1 MITRLQRIVAWLR
14 TGYPHGIPERHYL
27 PLVALLG
34 RRLSDD
40 ETRELGERLV
50 AGGARLD
57 AGQSAAVAALA
68 GDRPLA
74 VVEGAAGAGKTTTL
88 AVTRTLLHDQGR
100 QLLVVTPTLKAAK
113 VAAAEVGAAAGS
125 AA

>member
-50 AGGARLD
+50 AGGAPSLHFYTLNLAKPTNAVLERLSR
-57 AGQSAAVAALA
+57 G
-68 GDRPLA
+68 
-74 VVEGAAGAGKTTTL
+74 
-88 AVTRTLLHDQGR
+88 
-100 QLLVVTPTLKAAK
+100 
-113 VAAAEVGAAAGS
+113 
-125 AA
+125 

>member
-50 AGGARLD
+50 AGGLVPADRLD
-57 AGQSAAVAALA
+57 VAVGYLRITDQLPSNKEIARVCRLLREAGWPVRDDGPDS
-68 GDRPLA
+68 R
-74 VVEGAAGAGKTTTL
+74 
-88 AVTRTLLHDQGR
+88 
-100 QLLVVTPTLKAAK
+100 
-113 VAAAEVGAAAGS
+113 
-125 AA
+125 